1 MLSPAPIVGF
11 DVVFVR
17 SRMSSKATVAKQRD
31 IQWQVARADEK
42 PKNKPSG
49 AMQAEAR
56 MYPEPPLP

>member
-1 MLSPAPIVGF
+1 
-11 DVVFVR
+11 
-17 SRMSSKATVAKQRD
+17 MSSKAIVAKQRD